1 MEHIFILKGLDCP
14 NCSAKIEKEVG
25 ELAGVQLSSMNLMK
39 QTLTVQAEASVTNL
53 LDTVTTIVHSHE
65 PDVEVSEKLTA
76 TVTKAFLLKG
86 LDCPNCSAK
95 IEKEVGEL
103 EGVAESTMN
112 LMQQTLT
119 VQAAPAIASTLLPQV
134 ETIVHS
140 HEPDVEVS
148 EKLTATVTKAFLL
161 KGLDCPNCSAKI
173 EKEIG
178 ELEGV
183 AESTMNLMQQTLT
196 VKAAPAVA
204 STLLPQ
210 VETIVHSHEPDVEV
224 SEKSEDTAA
233 PQEQKKTSIFNA
245 EDKKLTIR
253 LFTGAVL
260 YGIGMALTVFAK
272 VSLPVELAFLIVAYV
287 ILGGDV
293 VWQAVKNIS
302 RGQIFDEHFLM
313 SLSTI
318 GAFAIGEY
326 PEAVAVMLFYQI
338 GEFFQSLAVKRSR
351 KSISDLMDIRP
362 DVASV
367 LRNGE
372 LRTVSP
378 ESIAVG
384 ETIVVKPGEKI
395 PLDGTILDGSSM
407 LDTKALTGESL
418 PKEVQK
424 GDEVLSGCINQSGV
438 LTIQVT
444 KSFGESTASKI
455 IDLVENASARK
466 APTENF
472 ITTFARY

>member
-1 MEHIFILKGLDCP
+1 
-14 NCSAKIEKEVG
+14 
-25 ELAGVQLSSMNLMK
+25 
-39 QTLTVQAEASVTNL
+39 
-53 LDTVTTIVHSHE
+53 
-65 PDVEVSEKLTA
+65 
-76 TVTKAFLLKG
+76 
-86 LDCPNCSAK
+86 
-95 IEKEVGEL
+95 
-103 EGVAESTMN
+103 MN

-173 EKEIG
+173 EKEVG

-472 ITTFARY
+472 ITTFARYYTPVVVILAALLALLPPIRSEEHTSELQSGRSGCAEVSCS

>member
-1 MEHIFILKGLDCP
+1 MLTGDDEKIGTAVANALGL
-14 NCSAKIEKEVG
+14 
-25 ELAGVQLSSMNLMK
+25 
-39 QTLTVQAEASVTNL
+39 
-53 LDTVTTIVHSHE
+53 
-65 PDVEVSEKLTA
+65 VEVCAQLLPNQKVEKL
-76 TVTKAFLLKG
+76 
-86 LDCPNCSAK
+86 
-95 IEKEVGEL
+95 EEL
-103 EGVAESTMN
+103 
-112 LMQQTLT
+112 
-119 VQAAPAIASTLLPQV
+119 
-134 ETIVHS
+134 
-140 HEPDVEVS
+140 
-148 EKLTATVTKAFLL
+148 
-161 KGLDCPNCSAKI
+161 
-173 EKEIG
+173 
-178 ELEGV
+178 
-183 AESTMNLMQQTLT
+183 
-196 VKAAPAVA
+196 
-204 STLLPQ
+204 
-210 VETIVHSHEPDVEV
+210 
-224 SEKSEDTAA
+224 
-233 PQEQKKTSIFNA
+233 
-245 EDKKLTIR
+245 DKKKRPGSKLAFVGDGINDAPVLAR
-253 LFTGAVL
+253 ADAVSYTHL
-260 YGIGMALTVFAK
+260 
-272 VSLPVELAFLIVAYV
+272 ELAFLIVAYV

-472 ITTFARY
+472 ITTFARYYTPVVVILAALLALLPPILTGGNWAEWLRRGFVFLIVSCPCALVISIPLTFFGGIGAASKRGRCV